1 MLEELASPGYLL
13 APFNNQDLALAG
25 NVIARYRDLG
35 IGLTDASLVVLAE
48 RYRTDEILTLDERHF
63 RVLATGSGRPFRLL
77 PADS

>member
-13 APFNNQDLALAG
+13 APFNGQDLALAR

-63 RVLATGSGRPFRLL
+63 RVLSTRSGRPFRLL